1 MYTYIFIFV
10 IVNDTV
16 ILLQGL
22 GLHWSKGG
30 YDAYI
35 CNIAFQF
42 CFWINVLCYAVP
54 LCRKINKKKKRL
66 GAKKCI
72 NEMGWTVIVLQRMTW
87 RYTPALDQV
96 VLGLSHD
103 AEQRS
108 QSTGQQN
115 KGTNWPKKKKAQPAK
130 PGVSWWSCG
139 FWLFIFS
146 EASNEGGREA

>member
-1 MYTYIFIFV
+1 
-10 IVNDTV
+10 
-16 ILLQGL
+16 
-22 GLHWSKGG
+22 
-30 YDAYI
+30 
-35 CNIAFQF
+35 
-42 CFWINVLCYAVP
+42 
-54 LCRKINKKKKRL
+54 
-66 GAKKCI
+66 
-72 NEMGWTVIVLQRMTW
+72 MTW